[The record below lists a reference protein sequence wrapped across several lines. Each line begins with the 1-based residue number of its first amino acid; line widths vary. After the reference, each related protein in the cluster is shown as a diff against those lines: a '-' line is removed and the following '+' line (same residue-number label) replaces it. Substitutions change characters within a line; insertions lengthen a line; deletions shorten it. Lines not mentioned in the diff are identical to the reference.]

1 MSTLVDLTIGAWSL
15 RVGRW
20 SLTIGA
26 WSLRIA
32 KEVSADNAGR
42 RLGLPRW
49 QNPATQRLIT
59 ALVALW
65 ALILCWKGVGW
76 AFHPRTFLILDEV
89 GDLTWPLRV
98 SYGSILHLFPQ
109 SILFDRPLGFAFLRF
124 LFGQFG
130 FNYTPQLVC
139 LLAIHFFN
147 CILVFALLRRLGARL
162 LLALAGLA
170 AFGCLPC
177 TAYAATYLG
186 GGGPDV
192 LCTLFLLGSTL
203 ALLSERPWYW
213 VLSAMLYL
221 LALRSK
227 EWGIVIPV
235 FLTVLVIVRAAP
247 GSNPRRLLI
256 EVGKRLWIHYL
267 ILLVF
272 GACYLRLATQI
283 QTTLPAGTPYHLQ
296 PRLGIVYESLVYYT
310 SLITVGWNEEPWR
323 WVIFA
328 ALVLICIYALAR
340 RRGLILFGAF
350 AYALTLLPVSIIP
363 NQRIPYYAYGPQ
375 IFLILTVCLFLEDIL
390 DLLWKRPAPR
400 WLAGACA
407 AMLVLT
413 AVSSVRA
420 SPSYING
427 IRWTWMVRE
436 TSWRT
441 ARDARAQLS
450 TIGPGSHV
458 YVESGEAV
466 PWLFAFEKGAFLRV
480 WRNDYSIDTTIEK
493 PESEMRALYDRDNA
507 EKYLLDYAPDGS
519 FTTRLKAPRN
529 AAAAAP

>member
-65 ALILCWKGVGW
+65 ALILCWKGVSW
-76 AFHPRTFLILDEV
+76 AFRPRTFLILDEV
-89 GDLTWPLRV
+89 GDLSWPLRV
-98 SYGSILHLFPQ
+98 PYGSILHLFPQ
-109 SILFDRPLGFAFLRF
+109 SVLFDRPLGFSFLRF
-124 LFGQFG
+124 LFERFG
-130 FNYTPQLVC
+130 FNYGPQLVC
-139 LLAIHFFN
+139 LLTIHFFN

-177 TAYAATYLG
+177 TAAGATYLG

-213 VLSAMLYL
+213 VLSAVLYL

-235 FLTVLVIVRAAP
+235 FLTVLVIVRQAP
-247 GSNPRRLLI
+247 GSTARRLLI
-256 EVGKRLWIHYL
+256 EVGKRLRFHYL

-272 GACYLRLATQI
+272 AARYVSLAAHPQPLI
-283 QTTLPAGTPYHLQ
+283 AAGTPYHLQ
-296 PRLGIVYESLVYYT
+296 PRLSTIYESLAYYT
-310 SLITVGWNEEPWR
+310 ALIFSADDRPWR
-323 WVIFA
+323 WALFA
-328 ALVLICIYALAR
+328 GLILICVYALVR
-340 RRGLILFGAF
+340 RRGLILFCAF
-350 AYALTLLPVSIIP
+350 AYVITLLPVSMIP
-363 NQRIPYYAYGPQ
+363 SQRIPYYAYGPQ
-375 IFLILTVCLFLEDIL
+375 VFLILALCLFLEDVL
-390 DLLWKRPAPR
+390 DLICRQPAPR
-400 WLAGACA
+400 WMAGVCA
-407 AMLVLT
+407 AVVVLSGLT
-413 AVSSVRA
+413 M
-420 SPSYING
+420 
-427 IRWTWMVRE
+427 IRTSNYYSDRIHWAWMMRE

-441 ARDARAQLS
+441 ARDAQAQLS

-458 YVESGEAV
+458 YVESGAAA
-466 PWLFAFEKGAFLRV
+466 PWLFAPGPGNFLQV
-480 WRNDYSIDTTIEK
+480 WRNDYSIECIINK
-493 PESEMRALYDRDNA
+493 PEAEMRALYDRDSS
-507 EKYLLDYAPDGS
+507 EKYFLDYAPDGS